1 MIKIKKDGF
10 TLSEVLITLTIVG
23 VLALLIVPGLIKD
36 VNNKAMMS
44 LLQGTVTNINDIVQ
58 TELVNT
64 RARKLSDTDIYNNP
78 RKFLERL
85 DYSKSQGTGKPIF
98 YPEKVYR
105 NINGADVSGMGAGT
119 YNASALLKNGVGIA
133 ILSPRSAAAK
143 QYAGRDCVL
152 ITIDLNGAKEPNIS
166 GVDLFELELSNES
179 DLDNGIHLGDN
190 LEHSQDQSV
199 NLSDCKQ
206 SGAPYAC
213 YSAAV
218 LSGFDPNYLFE
229 D

>member
-98 YPEKVYR
+98 YPEKSIETSMVQMFPVWVPVHIMPLHY
-105 NINGADVSGMGAGT
+105 
-119 YNASALLKNGVGIA
+119 
-133 ILSPRSAAAK
+133 
-143 QYAGRDCVL
+143 
-152 ITIDLNGAKEPNIS
+152 
-166 GVDLFELELSNES
+166 
-179 DLDNGIHLGDN
+179 
-190 LEHSQDQSV
+190 
-199 NLSDCKQ
+199 
-206 SGAPYAC
+206 
-213 YSAAV
+213 
-218 LSGFDPNYLFE
+218 
-229 D
+229 